1 MRNTSQNRFKS
12 SDIECTDRTDLA
24 SPRLVSSRLGEVDEK
39 NISETERDK
48 IRTTDSAVDQ
58 PRQSTS
64 VKISSSL
71 DLGIKGAERNENKLL
86 EKNLGKSAGKGAEKS
101 AEKSAVQVVPC
112 WILIN
117 LSHNS
122 QPDGDVPNGTATTA
136 MKVSNIILDNLVL

>member
-1 MRNTSQNRFKS
+1 M
-12 SDIECTDRTDLA
+12 
-24 SPRLVSSRLGEVDEK
+24 GEVDDK
-39 NISETERDK
+39 NISEAERDK

-71 DLGIKGAERNENKLL
+71 DLGLKGAERNENKLL
-86 EKNLGKSAGKGAEKS
+86 EKNLGKSTGKGT
-101 AEKSAVQVVPC
+101 EKSAVQVVPC

-136 MKVSNIILDNLVL
+136 MKVSNIISDNLVL